1 MNLSIYIY
9 NIFIF
14 KENSDFSK
22 NNYQWAKARRACRAQ
37 WRAIRSSPWPRSNNR
52 SPSWTLH
59 STNHSRWVSFTAA
72 NFWKMSETR
81 KHSGYIR
88 NTRKIW
94 RKIDPKYGRCEEI
107 PIVSFYLMILFCFLQ
122 ENILYTKFYFKRIYF
137 IIDQWVCGEY
147 FFATKPEYTW
157 SRENFW
163 QAIQNLFTA
172 YSLTVD

>member
-88 NTRKIW
+88 NTRKYGEKLIQNMEDVRKSPLSASILW
-94 RKIDPKYGRCEEI
+94 YYSAFCRKIYCI
-107 PIVSFYLMILFCFLQ
+107 PNFILKEFILSLTSGFVV
-122 ENILYTKFYFKRIYF
+122 NI
-137 IIDQWVCGEY
+137 